1 MNIALLG
8 GAFNPPHLGHAMI
21 ARQIL
26 DITKPDEVWLLPNYH
41 QVPPKPVAPV
51 EHRLAMTQCLS
62 DRKVKISTLEID
74 HTLDGQ
80 TINLLPFLPKEHAY
94 HFIIGSDQLA
104 SFHLWGN
111 WELLL
116 QKIPFYVF
124 PRYGYP
130 NEPLYPNM
138 KVVSDELL
146 IATNISSTKIR
157 ARVAQEKSISEFV
170 LPEVAEYI
178 KRHHLY
184 EAV

>member
-26 DITKPDEVWLLPNYH
+26 DFTKTDEVWLLPNYH
-41 QVPPKPVAPV
+41 QFPPKPVAAV
-51 EHRLAMTQCLS
+51 EHRLAMTRFLS
-62 DRKVKISTLEID
+62 DEKVKISTLEID
-74 HTLDGQ
+74 NALDGQ
-80 TINLLPFLPKEHAY
+80 TVNLVPLLPKKHDY
-94 HFIIGSDQLA
+94 HFVIGSDQLA
-104 SFHLWGN
+104 SFHFWGD
-111 WELLL
+111 WESLLK
-116 QKIPFYVF
+116 QIPFYVF

-138 KVVSDELL
+138 KVISDELL

-157 ARVAQEKSISEFV
+157 ARVATGKTITEFV
-170 LPEVAEYI
+170 LPGVAEYI
-178 KRHHLY
+178 KLHHLY